1 MAEARELMDRATDAI
16 FGNDLDAF
24 RACYAPDVVFTAPDI
39 GTGHGVENLVTW
51 MAEFQAAIPDMTYE
65 KTRELESGNCAVDEG
80 YVLGTNTGPIAMP
93 DGSTLPATGRTVR
106 LRSID
111 VATVE
116 NGLISK
122 HDFYFDQL
130 EFLTQLG
137 LMEAPQATV

>member
-1 MAEARELMDRATDAI
+1 MAEARELMDRATQAI
-16 FGNDLDAF
+16 FANDFETF

-39 GTGHGVENLVTW
+39 GTGHGVDNLVAW
-51 MAEFQAAIPDMTYE
+51 MADFQKTLPDMTYE
-65 KTRELESGNCAVDEG
+65 MAREHEAGNCAIDEG
-80 YVLGTNTGPIAMP
+80 YVLGTNTGPISMP
-93 DGSTLPATGRTVR
+93 DGSTLPATGKEVR
-106 LRSID
+106 LRAID